1 MKKLH
6 IKITYELIIGIILST
21 LGGIIGI
28 FIPLELKKFIDM
40 ASKEFDMKKIIL
52 IGIFFLC
59 QTILTALG
67 SYITSKE
74 GEKKVAIQRLDIF
87 RHIIKL
93 PIPFFDN
100 NHSGELASRV
110 VNDTAA
116 IRRFLTM
123 ALPEFISSIVIC
135 FGSVIALFVLDWKLS
150 LLLLILL
157 PMLMVLIAPLSSLA
171 GKYAVKNQDALSK
184 LTGSISEFLNQ
195 IKLIKVSTAE
205 KQVKQK
211 EKKNIDKIYKI
222 SIKSDLISSITDPLV
237 FLCLFAMVSVIFG
250 YGGYRV
256 QQGTLTVGTLVSF
269 LVYLFQ
275 IINPVNAIVNFA
287 NEYKTVEGATEKIN
301 EILNISEEDY
311 NGKNYQKK
319 FGNQD
324 LLLNDITFSY
334 GKRNVLDDLCLK
346 FKAHKK
352 TAIVGPSGVGKTT
365 ILSLIERFYEPNA
378 GTIMIGN
385 ISSKDFTVSDW
396 REHFAA
402 VLQDTSTITGTI
414 KDNLLFGLNYNPSD
428 QEINRALE
436 NAYLLDDINS
446 MSKGVDTFIGEK
458 GVKLSGGQKQ
468 RLQIARIFL
477 KNPDILI
484 LDEATSSLDGM
495 SEDYVEKALKNVM
508 NDVTTIVVAHRL
520 STIIDADDIYFID
533 DGRVSGEGTHDE
545 LLRNHRKYREYVQKQ
560 IIK

>member
-6 IKITYELIIGIILST
+6 LKVTYELIIGIALST
-21 LGGIIGI
+21 IGGIVGI
-28 FIPLELKKFIDM
+28 FIPLELKAFIDM
-40 ASKEFDMKKIIL
+40 ASKEFDIKRIVL
-52 IGIFFLC
+52 IGLLFLC

-67 SYITSKE
+67 NYLTSKV
-74 GEKKVAIQRLDIF
+74 GEKRIAKQRIDIF
-87 RHIIKL
+87 SHIIKL
-93 PIPFFDN
+93 PISFFDD
-100 NHSGELASRV
+100 NHSGELASRI

-123 ALPEFISSIVIC
+123 ALPEFVSSIVIC
-135 FGSVIALFVLDWKLS
+135 IGSIIALFILDWKLS
-150 LLLLILL
+150 LLLLTLL

-195 IKLIKVSTAE
+195 IKLIKANTAE
-205 KQVKQK
+205 KLVNQN
-211 EKKNIDKIYKI
+211 EKKNINKIYKI
-222 SIKSDLISSITDPLV
+222 SVKSDLISSITDPLV

-287 NEYKTVEGATEKIN
+287 NEYKTVEGATEKVN
-301 EILNISEEDY
+301 EILNISEEAYD
-311 NGKNYQKK
+311 GKNYQKR
-319 FGNQD
+319 FENQD
-324 LLLNDITFSY
+324 LLLNDISFSY
-334 GKRNVLDDLCLK
+334 GKRKILDNLCLK
-346 FKAHKK
+346 FQAHKK

-378 GTIMIGN
+378 GNIMIGN
-385 ISSKDFTVSDW
+385 VSSKDFTVSEW
-396 REHFAA
+396 REHFAV

-414 KDNLLFGLNYNPSD
+414 KDNLLFGLDYNPSN
-428 QEINRALE
+428 QEIDRALK

-446 MSKGVDTFIGEK
+446 MNKGIDTFIGEK

-477 KNPDILI
+477 RNPDILI

-508 NDVTTIVVAHRL
+508 NNITTIVVAHRL
-520 STIIDADDIYFID
+520 STIIDADDIYFIE
-533 DGRVSGEGTHDE
+533 DGRVSGEGTHEE
-545 LLRNHRKYREYVQKQ
+545 LLRDHEKYKEYVRNQ

>member
-1 MKKLH
+1 MKRLH

-195 IKLIKVSTAE
+195 IKLIKASTAE

-436 NAYLLDDINS
+436 NAYLLDDINA

-545 LLRNHRKYREYVQKQ
+545 LLRNHKKYREYVQKQ

>member
-40 ASKEFDMKKIIL
+40 ASKEFDVKKIIL

-195 IKLIKVSTAE
+195 IKLIKASTAE

>member
-1 MKKLH
+1 MKRLH

-195 IKLIKVSTAE
+195 IKLIKASTAE

>member
-40 ASKEFDMKKIIL
+40 ASKEFDVKKIIL

-195 IKLIKVSTAE
+195 IKLIKASTAE

-545 LLRNHRKYREYVQKQ
+545 LLRNHRKYREYVKKQ

>member
-195 IKLIKVSTAE
+195 IKLIKASTAE